1 MLRTSW
7 VGRALDIGAFN
18 IVVTSIGQEGHAL
31 TGQRSL
37 LQSTWDTLALVD
49 KYLVRALAVA
59 LNL

>member
-49 KYLVRALAVA
+49 K
-59 LNL
+59 